1 MKGALT
7 GVTRL
12 SSKAKCAIL
21 LLGLM
26 VLGFIVFSMASMDQN
41 AHSVD
46 SNRPGGSDRSAGKTV
61 APAKPAFEKMFG
73 HASFGGLPAAQN
85 APSSTASSN
94 DPPQKQPLM
103 APLPPGMEFEK
114 PPGKRSRAR
123 RKEDQRQQSAIRA
136 ALEMRAG
143 QSGASASNVEALRES
158 SDLNPLRR
166 AQSDR
171 IAAALDAAAQAA
183 RAAQNPAFPLDAA
196 SVLQDT
202 DPNQQEHKEQFLRSK
217 SVLPKI
223 YLSAKKQHPVSP
235 FEIKAG
241 WVIPAALECGL
252 NSDLPGQ
259 TCARVTENVYDTATG
274 RLVLI
279 PQGTKVI
286 GAYDSRIAYGQQRIL
301 VVWNRLIFPDASS
314 IRLNGMPGVD
324 KAGHA
329 GFDAD
334 VNRHTLRIFGN
345 ALLMAVFSAGIER
358 TQRHGAATGRA
369 LDDEFQ
375 TISQSLGQQLGR
387 TGEAMIRRGIRVQPT
402 LTRPPGYTFNIIAT
416 RDIVFPDAYR
426 P

>member
-61 APAKPAFEKMFG
+61 APA
-73 HASFGGLPAAQN
+73 
-85 APSSTASSN
+85 
-94 DPPQKQPLM
+94 
-103 APLPPGMEFEK
+103 
-114 PPGKRSRAR
+114 KRSRAR

-223 YLSAKKQHPVSP
+223 YLSAKKQHP
-235 FEIKAG
+235 
-241 WVIPAALECGL
+241 
-252 NSDLPGQ
+252 
-259 TCARVTENVYDTATG
+259 
-274 RLVLI
+274 
-279 PQGTKVI
+279 
-286 GAYDSRIAYGQQRIL
+286 
-301 VVWNRLIFPDASS
+301 
-314 IRLNGMPGVD
+314 
-324 KAGHA
+324 
-329 GFDAD
+329 
-334 VNRHTLRIFGN
+334 
-345 ALLMAVFSAGIER
+345 
-358 TQRHGAATGRA
+358 
-369 LDDEFQ
+369 
-375 TISQSLGQQLGR
+375 
-387 TGEAMIRRGIRVQPT
+387 
-402 LTRPPGYTFNIIAT
+402 
-416 RDIVFPDAYR
+416 
-426 P
+426 

>member
-61 APAKPAFEKMFG
+61 VPAKPAFEKMFG

-85 APSSTASSN
+85 AHSSTASSN

-103 APLPPGMEFEK
+103 APLPPGM
-114 PPGKRSRAR
+114 RSRAR
-123 RKEDQRQQSAIRA
+123 RKEDQRQQCAILA

-183 RAAQNPAFPLDAA
+183 
-196 SVLQDT
+196 
-202 DPNQQEHKEQFLRSK
+202 
-217 SVLPKI
+217 
-223 YLSAKKQHPVSP
+223 
-235 FEIKAG
+235 
-241 WVIPAALECGL
+241 
-252 NSDLPGQ
+252 
-259 TCARVTENVYDTATG
+259 
-274 RLVLI
+274 
-279 PQGTKVI
+279 
-286 GAYDSRIAYGQQRIL
+286 
-301 VVWNRLIFPDASS
+301 
-314 IRLNGMPGVD
+314 
-324 KAGHA
+324 
-329 GFDAD
+329 
-334 VNRHTLRIFGN
+334 
-345 ALLMAVFSAGIER
+345 
-358 TQRHGAATGRA
+358 
-369 LDDEFQ
+369 
-375 TISQSLGQQLGR
+375 
-387 TGEAMIRRGIRVQPT
+387 
-402 LTRPPGYTFNIIAT
+402 
-416 RDIVFPDAYR
+416 
-426 P
+426 